1 MKELQHFIHTDPS
14 RYYTLIST
22 DNETYSLLLLCWN
35 RGQYSPIH
43 DHTDTGCWV
52 KHIQGHVHEVRYEER
67 AGRMV
72 ETSSVVHTSGVSYM
86 EDALGFHK
94 VGNPR
99 DDVDAITMHLYSPPY
114 RKCHL

>member
-43 DHTDTGCWV
+43 DHTDTSCWV